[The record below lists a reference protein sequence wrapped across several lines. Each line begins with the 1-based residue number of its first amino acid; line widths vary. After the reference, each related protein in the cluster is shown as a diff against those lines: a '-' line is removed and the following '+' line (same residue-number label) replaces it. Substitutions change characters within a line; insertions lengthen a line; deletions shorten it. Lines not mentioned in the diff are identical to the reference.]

1 MTEPEKTPFA
11 WGGTA
16 VALLRVAKRA
26 SDAGDRLPPY
36 AAAEVRQIREEAMS
50 QADRSVAMSEN
61 PYIDISSTGEFYP
74 SQVIANEAA
83 LRNKRCL
90 YAYTNMRQQAL
101 SDAYWQVGQNLPQST
116 STCLSPAES
125 HFYRSYNSL
134 ASSYQESLGLNLR
147 AHLHSPPQTSEMAFV
162 RGLKNFTYMCPQTGT
177 EVIVS
182 KGKFFV
188 VSQEEAAALTQQGS
202 VEPVIEGPVI
212 D

>member
-1 MTEPEKTPFA
+1 MADPEKTPFA

-16 VALLRVAKRA
+16 VSLLRAAKRA
-26 SDAGDRLPPY
+26 GDAGDRLPPY
-36 AAAEVRQIREEAMS
+36 AAAEVRQIREEALK
-50 QADRSVAMSEN
+50 QVDRSSSMNDN
-61 PYIDISSTGEFYP
+61 PYIDISDNGEFYS

-90 YAYTNMRQQAL
+90 QSYTTMRQQAL

-116 STCLSPAES
+116 STCLSPSES
-125 HFYRSYNSL
+125 LFYRSYNSL

-162 RGLKNFTYMCPQTGT
+162 RGLKNFTYMCPQTGN
-177 EVIVS
+177 EVVVS

-202 VEPVIEGPVI
+202 VEAVVEGPVV